1 MLKLLENT
9 LFSLKSVVLAVL
21 GIFTIWMGYQAA
33 QLRPDAGYLKQLPSD
48 HPYVETFLDYR
59 EKLPGGNALMV
70 AVESKDGNIWTP
82 EFMQVLYDVTDDIF
96 FLPGVFRGSVTSMWT
111 PNTRVFQINE
121 EGFLAYNLIPSSV
134 TRNNIDAEAV
144 ESIREDADR
153 WGFKGTL
160 FSNDSSAALIRF
172 ELQEIHPITR
182 EQLDYIDFA
191 QRIESDI
198 RDKYENEDINIR
210 IIGFAKMI
218 GDIADGAGGVVVFFI
233 VSFLLT
239 TAAVFV
245 YCRSLML
252 TFLAVGSSLISVV
265 WQFGILDLLGYGLDP
280 LAILVPFL
288 VYAIG
293 VSHGIQQIN
302 LISAQIVAG
311 ADSETA
317 ARATFSRLLV
327 PGSMALVTDLAGF
340 LTLYLIP
347 VPMIQEM
354 AIVASIGVALKIIS
368 NLIML
373 PLAAAYFT
381 APSGYAEKAARLRE
395 KRIALMARVAQIT
408 QPRPAVITL
417 VIIGALFVTAV
428 YESRDRN
435 IGDVHAGAAELRE
448 DARFNVDSRFIVE
461 NFNVNLDVFVVLVE
475 TPKNSCISWD
485 LMKPVER
492 FGYHLMNVDGVRSV
506 VSLPE
511 AAKTVYTVWMEGNPK
526 FHELPRNRYTLVLT
540 TNSFGPSSGL
550 TDRDCNFLSV
560 IVFTEDHKAETI
572 KRLIGAADEWIA
584 EHGPKYSEH
593 KFRLASGNVGLIAAT
608 NDVIERSEFPILLWV
623 FGVIIVLVLI
633 AYRDWRAIICCCAPL
648 VVATFMGYWLMSW
661 LEIGLKVSTLPVLVL
676 AVGIGVDYAFYIY
689 TRLQF
694 HLEAGKEVVEAFTLA
709 MQETGMAVVFTGLTL
724 SLGVASWVFSALK
737 FQADM
742 GLLLSFMFF
751 ANMIGAVTGLPA
763 LAAILHRRFPKYPSS
778 TSRPIEA

>member
-1 MLKLLENT
+1 MLKLLESV
-9 LFSLKSVVLAVL
+9 LFRLKALVLIAL
-21 GIFTIWMGYQAA
+21 ALFTVWMGYHAL
-33 QLRPDAGYLKQLPSD
+33 QLHLEAGYLKQLPSE
-48 HPYVETFLDYR
+48 HPYVETFLEFS
-59 EKLPGGNALMV
+59 EKLPGPNGVMV
-70 AVESKDGNIWTP
+70 AVEATDGNIWTP
-82 EFMQVLYDVTDDIF
+82 EFMQVLHDVTDDIF
-96 FLPGVFRGSVTSMWT
+96 FLPGVFRSSVKSMWT
-111 PNTRVFQINE
+111 PNTRVMQITE
-121 EGFLAYNLIPSSV
+121 EGFLAYNLIPSNV
-134 TRNNIDAEAV
+134 TRDSIDAAAIEI
-144 ESIREDADR
+144 IREDADR

-160 FSNDSSAALIRF
+160 FSNDSTAALIRF
-172 ELQEIHPITR
+172 ELQEIHPISR
-182 EQLDYIDFA
+182 AKLDYIDFA
-191 QRIESDI
+191 QRIETNI
-198 RDKYENEDINIR
+198 RDKYENEDVKIR

-218 GDIADGAGGVVVFFI
+218 GDIASGAADVIIFFI
-233 VSFLLT
+233 VSFILT
-239 TAAVFV
+239 TAAVYF
-245 YCRSLML
+245 YCRSWIL
-252 TFLAVGSSLISVV
+252 TTLAVSSSLVSVV
-265 WQFGILDLLGYGLDP
+265 WQFGILGLLGFGLDP

-311 ADSETA
+311 ADAETA

-354 AIVASIGVALKIIS
+354 AIVASIGVALKIVS

-373 PLAAAYFT
+373 PLAAAYF
-381 APSGYAEKAARLRE
+381 PVPDGYAERAARLRE
-395 KRIALMARVAQIT
+395 RRVRLMTRLAQIA
-408 QPRPAVITL
+408 RPAPAAITL
-417 VIIGALFVTAV
+417 MLIGILFVVAV

-448 DARFNVDSRFIVE
+448 NARYNVDSRFIVE
-461 NFNVNLDVFVVLVE
+461 NFDINLDAFVAVVE
-475 TPKNSCISWD
+475 TPPNSCIQHD
-485 LMKPVER
+485 LIKPVEL
-492 FGYHLMNVDGVRSV
+492 FGYHLMGVDGVRSV

-511 AAKTVYTVWMEGNPK
+511 VAKLAYSVWMEGNPK

-540 TNSFGPSSGL
+540 TSNIAPSTGL
-550 TDRDCNFLSV
+550 TDFRCEFMSV
-560 IVFTEDHKAETI
+560 VVFTEDHKAETI
-572 KRLIGAADEWIA
+572 NRLVSAAEDWI
-584 EHGPKYSEH
+584 SENSAQYPELT
-593 KFRLASGNVGLIAAT
+593 FRLASGNVGLIAAT
-608 NDVIERSEFPILLWV
+608 NDVIEQSELPILLYV
-623 FGVIIVLVLI
+623 YAVIVVLVLL

-648 VVATFMGYWLMSW
+648 VVATFLGYWLMSW

-694 HLEAGKEVVEAFTLA
+694 HLEAGLEVVDAFVLA
-709 MQETGMAVVFTGLTL
+709 MQETGMAVIFTGVTL
-724 SLGVASWVFSALK
+724 SLGVASWVFSGLK

-763 LAAILHRRFPKYPSS
+763 LAAVLHRRFPRYEVKQL
-778 TSRPIEA
+778 ED